1 MISNITSTK
10 AKTHAQLHS
19 HQETKPLVFT
29 YLLYNLPVI
38 MKNKSAVRP
47 SDIRKKLPENW
58 QKIQYADLTDIL
70 NSFIRIGILAKVDDK
85 QSGNTIQKNTLIEHM
100 TNLELGH
107 IIDVQ
112 IIIII

>member
-1 MISNITSTK
+1 
-10 AKTHAQLHS
+10 
-19 HQETKPLVFT
+19 
-29 YLLYNLPVI
+29 

-58 QKIQYADLTDIL
+58 QKIQYAHMTDIL

-85 QSGNTIQKNTLIEHM
+85 QSVNKPGHPKKYSDRTYD
-100 TNLELGH
+100 NLELGH